1 MRFSTLVLAL
11 LVLVACQP
19 VPRPFEA
26 NPGTPNELLVLADS
40 RGIMVLPVADAPPA
54 TAQKLATEMAAA
66 LIDRNVPAFVNGG
79 NRSSMILAGEVID
92 PGRDAIIAWTLFNP
106 KGEEVARH
114 DQSIEGTP
122 VDLWAVAEPELMA
135 RLAATSAPSI
145 AKFVQNETVREIKAP
160 PIFVGDVRGTNERDA
175 IRLQVSLRQALRSQ
189 GARVANSA
197 TDETLVATADVVI
210 TPLPDDQSEVAIA
223 WVVKDP
229 FETQIGK
236 IDQASPIDRS
246 VIETQWGDLARQA
259 GIAAATGM
267 VRLISQIDWSK
278 GFVPPGPES
287 GKPNG
292 ESR

>member
-26 NPGTPNELLVLADS
+26 NHETPNALLQLADS

-54 TAQKLATEMAAA
+54 TARMLASEMAAA
-66 LIDRNVPAFVNGG
+66 LIDRNVPAFVQGG

-92 PGRDAIIAWTLFNP
+92 PGRDAIIAWILFNP

-122 VDLWAVAEPELMA
+122 VNLWAVADPELMA
-135 RLAATSAPSI
+135 RLATSAAPSI
-145 AKFVQNETVREIKAP
+145 AEFVQNETVREIKAP
-160 PIFVGDVRGTNERDA
+160 PIFVGAVRGTNERDA
-175 IRLQVSLRQALRSQ
+175 TRLQASLRQALRSQ
-189 GARVANSA
+189 GARVANNA
-197 TDETLVATADVVI
+197 TSETLVATADVVI
-210 TPLPDDQSEVAIA
+210 TPLPDDRSEVAIA

-236 IDQASPIDRS
+236 IDQASPIERA

-259 GIAAATGM
+259 GVAAAAGI
-267 VRLISQIDWSK
+267 VRLISQIDWSQ
-278 GFVPPGPES
+278 GFVPPKPES
-287 GKPNG
+287 GKPNS